1 MPIGS
6 AIFLMYWSSSRYE
19 LLLVSFTNKP
29 VCLYVG
35 MRGIFQDGGRFGNFQ
50 MLMST
55 LSSYSLITGF
65 ADFSFT
71 ERCYW
76 YLQSALN
83 PCLKAAPLSV
93 EKPDF
98 PDFLQILFLLSF
110 FLSSFFIKTSYP
122 CPIRASWVSFFTVL
136 QRLGRGCATTG
147 SKEERRHFL
156 LMNFMVVTAVAL
168 WFDAI

>member
-1 MPIGS
+1 
-6 AIFLMYWSSSRYE
+6 
-19 LLLVSFTNKP
+19 
-29 VCLYVG
+29 

-50 MLMST
+50 TLISLLSYFLRLYNCLIWLLLLWAMLLVPSEPSKP
-55 LSSYSLITGF
+55 LPISRSIIGRKAWFPRFSSDS
-65 ADFSFT
+65 FSF
-71 ERCYW
+71 
-76 YLQSALN
+76 
-83 PCLKAAPLSV
+83 
-93 EKPDF
+93 F
-98 PDFLQILFLLSF
+98 LSF
-110 FLSSFFIKTSYP
+110 FLLSSFFFQPSYL